1 MLNRR
6 EFLSSAAGGVVTL
19 LLTPIVSACGSSDMT
34 YGSSTTTNGTT
45 PACDGAGETST
56 VSVGHTH
63 TLCVPLADL
72 DSPPAAGATY
82 SSSVTDGHQHTVT
95 LTQAW
100 LMAVAQGQ
108 TVQVTTSAVATG
120 NLAGHTHVFAVAK
133 APVAAAISPPT
144 SPPVTGPYD

>member
-6 EFLSSAAGGVVTL
+6 EFLTNAAGGFVTL
-19 LLTPIVSACGSSDMT
+19 PLTPIVAACASDMT

-63 TLCVPLADL
+63 ALCVPLADL
-72 DSPPAAGATY
+72 DTPPAAGATY
-82 SSSVTDGHQHTVT
+82 STSVTDGHQHTVT

-108 TVQVTTSAVATG
+108 TVQVTTSTVATG
-120 NLAGHTHVFAVAK
+120 NLAGHTHDFAVAK

-144 SPPVTGPYD
+144 SPPVTGPY